1 MFPAVA
7 AHTYN
12 APWVV
17 AHTARL
23 LGTVTLLTDRH
34 HSHIQRIQQT
44 DTSRHRHPDTGL
56 ADSQDSFPGGTDAEP
71 DNIEDK
77 QHREHRIEN

>member
-1 MFPAVA
+1 MMLLGVVAHTSVLPGVVAHTSVLPGVA
-7 AHTYN
+7 AHTM
-12 APWVV
+12 P
-17 AHTARL
+17 L

-56 ADSQDSFPGGTDAEP
+56 ADSQ
-71 DNIEDK
+71 
-77 QHREHRIEN
+77 